1 MDSSLRELAPGG
13 AASNTA
19 RWEVARL
26 RRPARVAT
34 LEVER
39 MRFEGVVRFVL
50 WPAVLVAGAV
60 TAALILTSDTVDRPL
75 GTAALTLLVGLT
87 WAITG
92 MLEWRRNPTNLIGV
106 LMMGCALAWFLGRL
120 TFTDYALPYTI
131 GILTSPLFFAVFGH
145 VLLAFPYGRLQSR
158 LSRGVVTVGY
168 LDTTVVIAAAVVLFP
183 GDVGYPENLA
193 LVHANAGLSDAL
205 RNTARGVGISCF
217 IVVLAILAHRWRNA
231 TPRWRRTFAL
241 VFWTGAAASALSA
254 VAIFTR
260 APYRPLGPVE
270 IVAYL
275 VIAAVPLAMTMD
287 LLRGKFERGAVA
299 DLVLELGDTRA
310 PGKLRDA
317 LARALHDPSLSLAY
331 WLPERDGYFD
341 VEGRPVELPGEGGP
355 KTATVVEREGRP
367 VAALVHD
374 SALADEQHLVGAVG
388 AAAGLALENERLQA
402 DLRARLAELR
412 ASRARMVD
420 AADAERRR
428 LERNLHD
435 GTQQRLVSISMAL
448 GLAESKLDSD
458 PSAAGQIL
466 DEARQALGAALQELR
481 EFSQGIH
488 PAILTERGLGPALQ
502 ELVYLAPMSIVL
514 DVPDG
519 KRLPEPVESAA
530 YYVVAEALANVAKY
544 ASAATVSVKVERRN
558 GHALIEIA
566 DDGVGGA
573 DPAKGSGLRGLSD
586 RVEALGG
593 TLAVDSTPGLGTR
606 LRADIPCAL

>member
-1 MDSSLRELAPGG
+1 
-13 AASNTA
+13 
-19 RWEVARL
+19 
-26 RRPARVAT
+26 
-34 LEVER
+34 

-60 TAALILTSDTVDRPL
+60 TAALILTSDIVDRPV
-75 GTAALTLLVGLT
+75 GTAALTLLVGLA
-87 WAITG
+87 WAVTG
-92 MLEWRRNPTNLIGV
+92 MLEWRRNPTNRIGV

-120 TFTDYALPYTI
+120 TFTDSPLPYTI

-168 LDTTVVIAAAVVLFP
+168 LDTTVLIAAAAVLFP
-183 GDVGYPENLA
+183 GDPADPENLA
-193 LVHANAGLSDAL
+193 LIHANGAVSDAL
-205 RNTARGVGISCF
+205 RNTARGIGIACF
-217 IVVLAILAHRWRNA
+217 VVVLAILAHRWRHA

-275 VIAAVPLAMTMD
+275 VIAAVPVAMTMD
-287 LLRGKFERGAVA
+287 LLRGRLERGAVA
-299 DLVLELGDTRA
+299 DLVLELGDTRG

-341 VEGRPVELPGEGGP
+341 VEGQPVELPATGAP
-355 KTATVVEREGRP
+355 RIATVIEREARP

-374 SALADEQHLVGAVG
+374 AALEDEQLVGAVG

-448 GLAESKLDSD
+448 GLAESKLEAD
-458 PSAAGQIL
+458 PRAAGQIL
-466 DEARQALGAALQELR
+466 EEARQALGTALQELR

-488 PAILTERGLGPALQ
+488 PAVLTERGLGPALK
-502 ELVYLAPMSIVL
+502 ELVYLAPMSIEL
-514 DVPDG
+514 DVPDDE
-519 KRLPEPVESAA
+519 RLPEPVESAA

-544 ASAATVSVKVERRN
+544 ASAAAVSVTVEKLN
-558 GHALIEIA
+558 GSTIVEVA

-573 DPAKGSGLRGLSD
+573 DPAGGSGLRGLSD

-593 TLAVDSTPGLGTR
+593 TLAVESAPGRGTR
-606 LRADIPCAL
+606 LRAEIPCES

>member
-1 MDSSLRELAPGG
+1 M
-13 AASNTA
+13 
-19 RWEVARL
+19 RL
-26 RRPARVAT
+26 
-34 LEVER
+34 ES
-39 MRFEGVVRFVL
+39 VVRFVL
-50 WPAVLVAGAV
+50 WPAVLVTGAV
-60 TAALILTSDTVDRPL
+60 TASLIVTSDTVDRPL

-87 WAITG
+87 WAVTG
-92 MLEWRRNPTNLIGV
+92 MLEWRRNPTNRIGL

-120 TFTDYALPYTI
+120 TFTDASLLYTI

-168 LDTTVVIAAAVVLFP
+168 LDTTVLIAAAIVLFS
-183 GDVGYPENLA
+183 GDPGYPANLA
-193 LVHANAGLSDAL
+193 LIHANDTLSEAL
-205 RNTARGVGISCF
+205 RNAARGIGIACF
-217 IVVLAILAHRWRNA
+217 VVVLAILAHRWRHA

-275 VIAAVPLAMTMD
+275 VIAAVPVAMTMD
-287 LLRGKFERGAVA
+287 LLRGKLERGAVA
-299 DLVLELGDTRA
+299 DLVLELGDTRG

-341 VEGRPVELPGEGGP
+341 VEGHPVELPAAGAP
-355 KTATVVEREGRP
+355 RIATVIERESRP

-374 SALADEQHLVGAVG
+374 AALEDEQLVGAVG

-402 DLRARLAELR
+402 DLRARLVELR

-448 GLAESKLDSD
+448 GLAESKLEAD
-458 PSAAGQIL
+458 PRAAGQIL
-466 DEARQALGAALQELR
+466 EEARQALGTALQELR

-488 PAILTERGLGPALQ
+488 PAVLTERGLGPALK
-502 ELVYLAPMSIVL
+502 ELVYLAPMSIKL
-514 DVPDG
+514 DVPDDE
-519 KRLPEPVESAA
+519 RLPEPVESAA

-544 ASAATVSVKVERRN
+544 ASAAAVSVTVERLN
-558 GHALIEIA
+558 GSTIIEVA

-573 DPAKGSGLRGLSD
+573 DPAGGSGLRGLSD

-593 TLAVDSTPGLGTR
+593 TLAVESAPGRGTR
-606 LRADIPCAL
+606 LRAEIPCES